1 MEVAMK
7 KGLFLLMMLTLIA
20 GTAWGKNYEV
30 TKKADDYT
38 VKVEIDKNPPIVGNN
53 NMAITIQDA
62 SGKNITDAKVK
73 VGYSMP
79 PMSGMPA
86 ANYKTDAAL
95 QGNEYKTKVNFSMAG
110 SWNVEV
116 QITEPWKVKKVKLN
130 VDVK

>member
-1 MEVAMK
+1 MK
-7 KGLFLLMMLTLIA
+7 RVMLLLMVLALTV

-30 TKKADDYT
+30 IKKVDDYT
-38 VKVEIDKNPPIVGNN
+38 VKVEIDKNPPIIGDN
-53 NMAITIQDA
+53 NMSVIIQDA

-79 PMSGMPA
+79 AMSGMPA
-86 ANYKTDAAL
+86 MSYKTDAAL
-95 QGNEYKTKVNFSMAG
+95 QGNAYKAKVNFSMAG

-116 QITEPWKVKKVKLN
+116 QITEPQKVKKVKLN

>member
-1 MEVAMK
+1 MK
-7 KGLFLLMMLTLIA
+7 RVMLLFVVLALMV

-30 TKKADDYT
+30 TKKVDDYT
-38 VKVEIDKNPPIVGNN
+38 VKIEIDKNPPIVGNN
-53 NMAITIQDA
+53 HMSITIKDG

-79 PMSGMPA
+79 AMPGMPA

-95 QGNEYKTKVNFSMAG
+95 QGNEYKAKMDFSMAG

-116 QITEPWKVKKVKLN
+116 QIAQAQKVKKVKLN

>member
-1 MEVAMK
+1 MK
-7 KGLFLLMMLTLIA
+7 KILLGLMVMALMV

-30 TKKADDYT
+30 TKTVDDYT

-53 NMAITIQDA
+53 NLAVTIQDA

-79 PMSGMPA
+79 AMPGMPA

-95 QGNEYKTKVNFSMAG
+95 QGNEYKAKVNFSMAG

-116 QITEPWKVKKVKLN
+116 QITQPQKVKKVKLN